1 MSLPRGTRRVSG
13 PRLELRI
20 PGQPAEE
27 VALADNTTIGR
38 DAGNTIIIPLAT
50 VSRQHAQIICQA
62 GRYVLIDL
70 GSSNGTYVQGT
81 RIPANTPQPLVNG
94 MVIRIGDKL
103 GNSVSLTYLD
113 VEGPIAVAGTLKLGM
128 AQLSNLPQF
137 TIGRDPQ
144 SNLPLD
150 APTISWHHA
159 VVVRSASG
167 HTIHDLGSTNGTYV
181 NGTRIHTAAL
191 KPNDQV
197 QIGPFKLVY
206 SPAGFEG
213 SSLLGT
219 VRVDGI
225 HLHKEV
231 PAKGGRKA
239 ILNNVSLS
247 IMPREFIALVGGSGA
262 GKTTLMDAL
271 NGFRHAQGG
280 RVLVNGDDLYR
291 NYDAYRSNMGYVPQ
305 NDILHTGLTV
315 RRALRYT
322 AMLRLPPDTTWTA
335 INQRIEQSLKQ
346 VDMLPQID
354 QPIHSLSG
362 GQRKRVSIAA
372 ELLSDPSLF
381 FLDEPTSGLD
391 PGLDKRM
398 MFTLNTLADS
408 GRTIVLTTHATN
420 NIIGQCDHV
429 AFMSHGRLTYYGP
442 PQEAINFFGALDF
455 ADIYSKVDSPQDA
468 VSWENQYHSSP
479 QFKQFVADR
488 QAALQQG
495 VGVPPPHRANP
506 LASFNPLLPLR
517 QFVILAWRYLD
528 LIFNSAFHM
537 FILLAVMPIIG
548 IFLLLIANGKALV
561 GDSASFIERAL
572 ERDGYYNIVN
582 DAQKLLLM
590 MGLSIILLGVF
601 AGAYEIVRERQI
613 YKRERMINLGIIPYL
628 ASKIT
633 VLMGFGL
640 VQCLALLIVVALKVY
655 YPLDGVFLPAP
666 LEIFIT
672 LDLAML
678 SGLGMGLFISALV
691 KNDSV
696 VIYMVLVVLFVQI
709 IFSGVLFT
717 LPGVAKPLSFITPT
731 RWAMEGLGSSVNM
744 DRLNDLSQNYIE
756 DVETDAGTMEINKA
770 VDAPMD
776 FTISYDR
783 SSLHLVGTWVVQ
795 LFFAVCFIGATGV
808 VLKLQDY
815 STG

>member
-1 MSLPRGTRRVSG
+1 
-13 PRLELRI
+13 
-20 PGQPAEE
+20 
-27 VALADNTTIGR
+27 
-38 DAGNTIIIPLAT
+38 
-50 VSRQHAQIICQA
+50 
-62 GRYVLIDL
+62 
-70 GSSNGTYVQGT
+70 
-81 RIPANTPQPLVNG
+81 
-94 MVIRIGDKL
+94 
-103 GNSVSLTYLD
+103 
-113 VEGPIAVAGTLKLGM
+113 
-128 AQLSNLPQF
+128 
-137 TIGRDPQ
+137 
-144 SNLPLD
+144 
-150 APTISWHHA
+150 
-159 VVVRSASG
+159 
-167 HTIHDLGSTNGTYV
+167 
-181 NGTRIHTAAL
+181 
-191 KPNDQV
+191 
-197 QIGPFKLVY
+197 
-206 SPAGFEG
+206 
-213 SSLLGT
+213 
-219 VRVDGI
+219 
-225 HLHKEV
+225 
-231 PAKGGRKA
+231 
-239 ILNNVSLS
+239 
-247 IMPREFIALVGGSGA
+247 
-262 GKTTLMDAL
+262 
-271 NGFRHAQGG
+271 
-280 RVLVNGDDLYR
+280 
-291 NYDAYRSNMGYVPQ
+291 
-305 NDILHTGLTV
+305 
-315 RRALRYT
+315 
-322 AMLRLPPDTTWTA
+322 
-335 INQRIEQSLKQ
+335 
-346 VDMLPQID
+346 MLPQID

-468 VSWENQYHSSP
+468 VSWENQYHTSP
-479 QFKQFVADR
+479 QFKQFVVDR

-495 VGVPPPHRANP
+495 VGVPPPRRANP

-717 LPGVAKPLSFITPT
+717 LPGVAKPLSLITPT